1 MKEVNS
7 SRQKEL
13 NANLQKK
20 ELVGQLKNVDVVN
33 AIGTIH
39 ACFNNFRKNKRNET
53 KTFSSKWNCLI
64 KDGNF

>member
-13 NANLQKK
+13 NANLQKLQKK

-33 AIGTIH
+33 AIGTQSMLVLTILE
-39 ACFNNFRKNKRNET
+39 K
-53 KTFSSKWNCLI
+53 I
-64 KDGNF
+64 KEMKLKLSQTNGTVL